1 MADLTKASPSLATMA
16 PDASHQ
22 LTLPAAADLAVG
34 DMVYINSSGQFA
46 KLNGTSANAAAQW
59 FGMVNRACKSGEP
72 VTAYN
77 GVAFEYATG
86 LTPGARYY
94 ASTNAGLLSDAAT
107 TGGDVP
113 CAFAIGTTRIFVM
126 TPRK

>member
-22 LTLPAAADLAVG
+22 LTLPAAADIAVG

-59 FGMVNRACKSGEP
+59 YGMVNRACKSGEP
-72 VTAYN
+72 VTAYH
-77 GVAFEYATG
+77 GVVFEYATG

-94 ASTNAGLLSDAAT
+94 ASTTAGLLDTATT

-113 CAFAIGTTRIFVM
+113 CAFAVSSTRIHVM
-126 TPRK
+126 SPRK